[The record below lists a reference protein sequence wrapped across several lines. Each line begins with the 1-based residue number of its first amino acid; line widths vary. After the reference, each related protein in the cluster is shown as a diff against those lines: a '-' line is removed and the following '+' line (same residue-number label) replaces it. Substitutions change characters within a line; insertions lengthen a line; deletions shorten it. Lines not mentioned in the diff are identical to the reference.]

1 MSTKGKSTRSSSWI
15 VNVGLARRRINAVAL
30 ILLSLMLVMA
40 ATRSA
45 RALEVYNSDDTRVNI
60 GFWGQSWY
68 QFISDFDIDGDGIW
82 NQSHH
87 DFMFRRAYFYV
98 NASVT
103 PRWQFFVHY
112 AADRLGTDALEGNPG
127 IGLGTGLAF
136 RDGWV
141 RFNAWED
148 NVIVQA
154 GRMYI
159 PLTRN
164 YGTTS
169 TKSLLTLDLN
179 WSQGGYRGGIFYP
192 SNVGRDDAI
201 TLWGNIAEDRLQ
213 YRFMVGDGMS
223 GAAPNSADNPRLAGR
238 VSYNLFDA
246 EVGWFNS
253 GTYLGKKH
261 VLAIGAGMDAQNDL
275 VVGGSQLDYY
285 AWTVDAHYDQ
295 PIGEGNAVT
304 GQASVTKIDNSPNGL
319 PMTWVAAGD
328 DAVITAMQVGYY
340 FGEKIE
346 LGYFQPFAHFENI
359 HERGANGYDTRVY
372 GLGFNFYVDG
382 VANKVSFEAT
392 VIDQEQEGAALES
405 PRDEVLLTLQL
416 AAGI

>member
-1 MSTKGKSTRSSSWI
+1 MSIQRKSITSSSWI
-15 VNVGLARRRINAVAL
+15 DYLRFAKPRINAVAAV
-30 ILLSLMLVMA
+30 LLSLMLMMA
-40 ATRSA
+40 ATRPAHSI
-45 RALEVYNSDDTRVNI
+45 EVYNSDDTKVNI

-68 QFISDFDIDGDGIW
+68 HYISDFDIDGDGTW
-82 NQSHH
+82 NKSHH
-87 DFMFRRAYFYV
+87 DFLFRRAYFYLD
-98 NASVT
+98 ATVT

-112 AADRLGTDALEGNPG
+112 AADRLGTDGLEGDAG
-127 IGLGTGLAF
+127 KGLGTGLAF

-159 PLTRN
+159 PFTRN

-169 TKSLLTLDLN
+169 TKFLLTLDLN

-192 SNVGRDDAI
+192 SNVGRDDAMTI
-201 TLWGNIAEDRLQ
+201 WGNILQDRFQ

-223 GAAPNSADNPRLAGR
+223 GAAVNPKDNPRLAGR
-238 VSYNLFDA
+238 ISYNLFDT
-246 EVGWFNS
+246 ELGWFNS
-253 GTYLGKKH
+253 GTYLGKKR

-275 VVGGSQLDYY
+275 VVGGSQLDYH

-295 PIGEGNAVT
+295 PIGSNDAVT
-304 GQASVTKIDNSPNGL
+304 VQTSVTRINNGPNGL

-328 DAVITAMQVGYY
+328 DAVITAMQAGYY
-340 FGEKIE
+340 LGRKIE
-346 LGYFQPFAHFENI
+346 LGYIQPFAHFENI
-359 HERGANGYDTRVY
+359 RQRDENGHDTRIY
-372 GLGFNFYVDG
+372 GLGFNYYVDG

-392 VIDQEQEGAALES
+392 VIDQEQEGAAQES
-405 PRDEVLLTLQL
+405 PRDEVILTLQL